1 MAQNHIGPLEIGP
14 LKTAIPGLSQRRRAV
29 PGHVEELGPELS
41 DQYAGRAGGRSAGS
55 LAWAGLANTYFWI
68 DRTRN
73 VTGVFLS
80 QVLPFYDETAPVFRQ
95 ARDRGLPGPLGRPGV
110 AMTAHTPSH
119 PPLGADTLERLR
131 QISTPT
137 LCTQLFKLGFRNM
150 YLHGVR
156 PLCPDK
162 RMAGEAV
169 TVRFAP
175 AREDRAGYEVLADPG
190 YPQRHAIEHI
200 ERGQVL
206 VMDCR
211 GVASAANAGD
221 ILVSRL
227 QVRGAAGLVL
237 DGGIRDYPSVQQ
249 FGFPVYALGP
259 AAPAHVVRHVAVDE
273 NVPIGCA
280 EVLVVPGD
288 VMVGDGEGVVCIPR
302 AVADTVAAH
311 GLEQEELEAFL
322 LEKVR
327 AGAPLPGTYPP
338 NEQTLAE
345 YETWKRR
352 RGTI

>member
-1 MAQNHIGPLEIGP
+1 VTAHAPKPL
-14 LKTAIPGLSQRRRAV
+14 A
-29 PGHVEELGPELS
+29 
-41 DQYAGRAGGRSAGS
+41 
-55 LAWAGLANTYFWI
+55 
-68 DRTRN
+68 
-73 VTGVFLS
+73 
-80 QVLPFYDETAPVFRQ
+80 
-95 ARDRGLPGPLGRPGV
+95 PLG
-110 AMTAHTPSH
+110 
-119 PPLGADTLERLR
+119 LETLERLR

-137 LCTQLFKLGFRNM
+137 LCTQLYKLGFRNV

-156 PLCPDK
+156 PLCPTK

-175 AREDRAGYEVLADPG
+175 AREDQAGYEVLGNPR

-200 ERGQVL
+200 EPGRVL

-221 ILVSRL
+221 ILVARL
-227 QVRGAAGLVL
+227 QARGAAGLVL
-237 DGGIRDYPSVQQ
+237 DGGIRDFLSVQQ

-280 EVLVVPGD
+280 EVLVIPGD
-288 VMVGDGEGVVCIPR
+288 VMVGDGEGVVCVPR
-302 AVADTVAAH
+302 AVADQVADR
-311 GLEQEELEAFL
+311 GIEQDDLEAFL

-327 AGAPLPGTYPP
+327 DGAPLPGTYPP
-338 NEQTLAE
+338 NDATLAE

-352 RGTI
+352 RDSM